1 MNKEI
6 KQAQQEA
13 KKRLLEMGLLQE
25 VAEPEVPTEDLQAK
39 VEAQNEEIID
49 LAEKLVKTTEALEV
63 ADAEI
68 AKLKLEREKQ
78 QGTPKQK

>member
-39 VEAQNEEIID
+39 VEVQNEEIID

-68 AKLKLEREKQ
+68 AKLKLELEKQ